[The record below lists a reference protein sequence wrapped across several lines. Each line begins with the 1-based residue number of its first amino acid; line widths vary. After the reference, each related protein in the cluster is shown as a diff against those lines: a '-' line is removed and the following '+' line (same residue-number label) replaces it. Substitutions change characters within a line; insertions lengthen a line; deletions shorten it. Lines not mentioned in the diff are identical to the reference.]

1 MVRRPGLKYKK
12 GKGGIE
18 QRQPNQHLA
27 EGHHQVR
34 RRGGGSITESG
45 GRRERRAE
53 VGGGGR
59 EGESWLAP
67 WEAAGGEG
75 TALCRRSG
83 RDLRRSLRERRE
95 ATDLR

>member
-1 MVRRPGLKYKK
+1 
-12 GKGGIE
+12 
-18 QRQPNQHLA
+18 
-27 EGHHQVR
+27 
-34 RRGGGSITESG
+34 
-45 GRRERRAE
+45 

>member
-1 MVRRPGLKYKK
+1 MK
-12 GKGGIE
+12 
-18 QRQPNQHLA
+18 
-27 EGHHQVR
+27 
-34 RRGGGSITESG
+34 SISISPKDTTRFVDTAAAPSLRAAGVGSG

-67 WEAAGGEG
+67 WEVAGGEG

-95 ATDLR
+95 GTDLR